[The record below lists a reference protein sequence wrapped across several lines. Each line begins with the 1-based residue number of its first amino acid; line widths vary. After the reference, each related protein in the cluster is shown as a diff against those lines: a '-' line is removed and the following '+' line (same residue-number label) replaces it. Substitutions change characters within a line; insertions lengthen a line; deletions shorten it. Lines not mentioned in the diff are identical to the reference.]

1 MRPLRKTLIILL
13 LVAPGMLGGCTLA
26 NWFVAVFSPPQKV
39 HARYEPAKDKTY
51 LVFVDDLL
59 CPVTYEPIKREL
71 TESLSKQLTEHDI
84 ASSTVP
90 YEDLLDLMA
99 TNPNFNSMHVPT
111 VGRKLG
117 ADMVLYVQIDEFA
130 LKDDQASPLWKGL
143 LRVTVKVVDSDAGRL
158 WPPDRPGGYPVP
170 AIETPQTEH
179 PSPAYGAE
187 LASILADKAA
197 DRIAKLFYEHEV
209 SAHPFG
215 KDSSF
220 GGQ

>member
-1 MRPLRKTLIILL
+1 MTPLRKTLTILF
-13 LVAPGMLGGCTLA
+13 LVAPALLGGCTLA

-39 HARYEPAKDKTY
+39 KALYKPPKDKSY

-71 TESLSKQLTEHDI
+71 TESLSEQLIEHGI
-84 ASSTVP
+84 AASTVP

-99 TNPNFNSMHVPT
+99 ANSNFNSMHVPT

-143 LRVTVKVVDSDAGRL
+143 LRVTVKIVDSDAGRL
-158 WPPDRPGGYPVP
+158 WPPDRPGGYPLS

-179 PSPAYGAE
+179 PSPAYGTE
-187 LASILADKAA
+187 LASLLADKAA
-197 DRIAKLFYEHEV
+197 DRITKLFYEHEV
-209 SAHPFG
+209 PAQPFG
-215 KDSSF
+215 KDGSF